1 MYNKNINLNLYKT
14 FYDVAKSESI
24 SEAAK
29 KTFTSQPAIS
39 KSIKK
44 LEETLNVKL
53 FYRNLDGIK
62 LTSEGEKLLFYVEE
76 AFNNLLVGERN
87 ITENEK
93 LQSGKLTIGVPS
105 QIGTFFVFDSISK
118 FHKIYPNIE
127 ITIISSSTKSLLKK
141 LKLHEIDFIID
152 SSPINDVQEDVI
164 IRPLKKVDN
173 CFIVSKKYE
182 DKMIESLTYTLT
194 SINGIDSIKLLVDG
208 KELKKLPNS
217 NKLLPTFLDKSYGI
231 NKIYEITNVGNIDS
245 YTVYFVNNVN
255 DNKYYIPVTKYVN
268 DYKQD
273 KIRIII
279 DELASSFTYQSN
291 LSSFLN
297 ENTKLL
303 NYEVIDKQIKLN
315 FNDMIFSDITNN
327 DILEEVVYTI
337 CLSINDSIDID
348 SVVFLANDRE
358 ILKKNISD
366 LK

>member
-164 IRPLKKVDN
+164 IRSLKKVDN

-182 DKMIESLTYTLT
+182 DKIKNIKSLKNIENYPLILPVPNTSNRSNLDLLFEKSGIKPTNVMNIHTSEMILGAVKKDLGIGYIIEDLIIDDPEVCK
-194 SINGIDSIKLLVDG
+194 INIK
-208 KELKKLPNS
+208 EKLPKIEINLVYV
-217 NKLLPTFLDKSYGI
+217 KKYLTIVPTKFIKMFIDDK
-231 NKIYEITNVGNIDS
+231 
-245 YTVYFVNNVN
+245 FNN
-255 DNKYYIPVTKYVN
+255 
-268 DYKQD
+268 
-273 KIRIII
+273 
-279 DELASSFTYQSN
+279 
-291 LSSFLN
+291 
-297 ENTKLL
+297 
-303 NYEVIDKQIKLN
+303 
-315 FNDMIFSDITNN
+315 
-327 DILEEVVYTI
+327 
-337 CLSINDSIDID
+337 
-348 SVVFLANDRE
+348 
-358 ILKKNISD
+358 
-366 LK
+366 

>member
-182 DKMIESLTYTLT
+182 DKIKNIKSLKDIENYPLILPVPNT
-194 SINGIDSIKLLVDG
+194 SNRSNLDLLFEKNGIKPTNVMNIHTSEMILGAVKKDLGIGYIIEDLIVDDPEVCKINIK
-208 KELKKLPNS
+208 EKLPKIEINLVYV
-217 NKLLPTFLDKSYGI
+217 KKYLTIVPTKFIKKFIDDKF
-231 NKIYEITNVGNIDS
+231 GN
-245 YTVYFVNNVN
+245 
-255 DNKYYIPVTKYVN
+255 
-268 DYKQD
+268 
-273 KIRIII
+273 
-279 DELASSFTYQSN
+279 
-291 LSSFLN
+291 
-297 ENTKLL
+297 
-303 NYEVIDKQIKLN
+303 
-315 FNDMIFSDITNN
+315 
-327 DILEEVVYTI
+327 
-337 CLSINDSIDID
+337 
-348 SVVFLANDRE
+348 
-358 ILKKNISD
+358 
-366 LK
+366 

>member
-182 DKMIESLTYTLT
+182 DKIKNIKSLKDIENYPLILPVPNT
-194 SINGIDSIKLLVDG
+194 SNRSNLDLLFEKNSIKPTNVMNIHTSEMILGAVKKDLGIGYIIEDLIIDDPEVCKINI
-208 KELKKLPNS
+208 KEKLPKIEINLVYV
-217 NKLLPTFLDKSYGI
+217 KKYLTIVPTKFIKMFIDDK
-231 NKIYEITNVGNIDS
+231 
-245 YTVYFVNNVN
+245 FNN
-255 DNKYYIPVTKYVN
+255 
-268 DYKQD
+268 
-273 KIRIII
+273 
-279 DELASSFTYQSN
+279 
-291 LSSFLN
+291 
-297 ENTKLL
+297 
-303 NYEVIDKQIKLN
+303 
-315 FNDMIFSDITNN
+315 
-327 DILEEVVYTI
+327 
-337 CLSINDSIDID
+337 
-348 SVVFLANDRE
+348 
-358 ILKKNISD
+358 
-366 LK
+366 

>member
-1 MYNKNINLNLYKT
+1 MLYLIPTKKEVEFAETNLEYVYPNDLETVYLLDSND
-14 FYDVAKSESI
+14 YVARVLISASNDSI
-24 SEAAK
+24 
-29 KTFTSQPAIS
+29 IS
-39 KSIKK
+39 KA
-44 LEETLNVKL
+44 
-53 FYRNLDGIK
+53 
-62 LTSEGEKLLFYVEE
+62 TSLID
-76 AFNNLLVGERN
+76 A
-87 ITENEK
+87 
-93 LQSGKLTIGVPS
+93 LTIGGKKENVIPNGFRSIIPS
-105 QIGTFFVFDSISK
+105 GTKVIDIELEDGVLVINFSK
-118 FHKIYPNIE
+118 DI
-127 ITIISSSTKSLLKK
+127 LD
-141 LKLHEIDFIID
+141 ID
-152 SSPINDVQEDVI
+152 
-164 IRPLKKVDN
+164 
-173 CFIVSKKYE
+173 KKYE

-245 YTVYFVNNVN
+245 YTVYFVNSVN

>member
-182 DKMIESLTYTLT
+182 DKIKNIKSLNDIENYPLILPVPNT
-194 SINGIDSIKLLVDG
+194 SNRSNLDLLFEKNGIKPTNVMNIHTSEMILGAVKKDLGIGYIIEDLIIDDPEVCKINIK
-208 KELKKLPNS
+208 EKLPKIEINLVYV
-217 NKLLPTFLDKSYGI
+217 KKYLTIVPTKFIKMFIDDK
-231 NKIYEITNVGNIDS
+231 
-245 YTVYFVNNVN
+245 FNN
-255 DNKYYIPVTKYVN
+255 
-268 DYKQD
+268 
-273 KIRIII
+273 
-279 DELASSFTYQSN
+279 
-291 LSSFLN
+291 
-297 ENTKLL
+297 
-303 NYEVIDKQIKLN
+303 
-315 FNDMIFSDITNN
+315 
-327 DILEEVVYTI
+327 
-337 CLSINDSIDID
+337 
-348 SVVFLANDRE
+348 
-358 ILKKNISD
+358 
-366 LK
+366 

>member
-1 MYNKNINLNLYKT
+1 MIKKMLYKKIL
-14 FYDVAKSESI
+14 VASSLLVVLFMLYLIPTKKEVEFAETNLEYVYPNDLETVYLLDSNDYVARVLISASNDSI
-24 SEAAK
+24 
-29 KTFTSQPAIS
+29 IS
-39 KSIKK
+39 KA
-44 LEETLNVKL
+44 
-53 FYRNLDGIK
+53 
-62 LTSEGEKLLFYVEE
+62 TSLID
-76 AFNNLLVGERN
+76 A
-87 ITENEK
+87 
-93 LQSGKLTIGVPS
+93 LTIGGKKENVIPNGFRSIIPS
-105 QIGTFFVFDSISK
+105 GTKVIDIELEDGVLIINFSK
-118 FHKIYPNIE
+118 DI
-127 ITIISSSTKSLLKK
+127 LD
-141 LKLHEIDFIID
+141 ID
-152 SSPINDVQEDVI
+152 
-164 IRPLKKVDN
+164 
-173 CFIVSKKYE
+173 KKYE

-231 NKIYEITNVGNIDS
+231 NRIYEITNVGNIDS

>member
-24 SEAAK
+24 SEAVK

-164 IRPLKKVDN
+164 IRSLKKVDN

-182 DKMIESLTYTLT
+182 DKIKNIKSLKDIENYPLILPVPNTSNRSNLDLLFEKSGIKPTNVMNIHTSEMILGAVKKDLGIGYIIEDLIIDDPEVCK
-194 SINGIDSIKLLVDG
+194 INIK
-208 KELKKLPNS
+208 EKLPKIEINLVYV
-217 NKLLPTFLDKSYGI
+217 KKYLTIVPTKFIKMFIDDK
-231 NKIYEITNVGNIDS
+231 
-245 YTVYFVNNVN
+245 FNN
-255 DNKYYIPVTKYVN
+255 
-268 DYKQD
+268 
-273 KIRIII
+273 
-279 DELASSFTYQSN
+279 
-291 LSSFLN
+291 
-297 ENTKLL
+297 
-303 NYEVIDKQIKLN
+303 
-315 FNDMIFSDITNN
+315 
-327 DILEEVVYTI
+327 
-337 CLSINDSIDID
+337 
-348 SVVFLANDRE
+348 
-358 ILKKNISD
+358 
-366 LK
+366 

>member
-141 LKLHEIDFIID
+141 LKLHKIDFIID
-152 SSPINDVQEDVI
+152 SSPFNDVQEDVI

-182 DKMIESLTYTLT
+182 DKIKNIKSLKDIENYPLILPVPNT
-194 SINGIDSIKLLVDG
+194 SNRSNLDLLFEKNGIKPTNVMNIHTSEMILGAVKKDLGIGYIIEDLIIDDPEVCKINIK
-208 KELKKLPNS
+208 EKLPKIEINLVYV
-217 NKLLPTFLDKSYGI
+217 KKYLTIVPTKFIKMFIDDKF
-231 NKIYEITNVGNIDS
+231 GN
-245 YTVYFVNNVN
+245 
-255 DNKYYIPVTKYVN
+255 
-268 DYKQD
+268 
-273 KIRIII
+273 
-279 DELASSFTYQSN
+279 
-291 LSSFLN
+291 
-297 ENTKLL
+297 
-303 NYEVIDKQIKLN
+303 
-315 FNDMIFSDITNN
+315 
-327 DILEEVVYTI
+327 
-337 CLSINDSIDID
+337 
-348 SVVFLANDRE
+348 
-358 ILKKNISD
+358 
-366 LK
+366 

>member
-182 DKMIESLTYTLT
+182 DKIKNIKSLNDIENYPLILPVPNT
-194 SINGIDSIKLLVDG
+194 SNRSNLDLLFEKNGIKPTNVMNIHTSEMILGAVKKDLGIGYIIEDLIIDDPEVCKINIK
-208 KELKKLPNS
+208 EKLPKIEINLVYV
-217 NKLLPTFLDKSYGI
+217 KKYLTIVPTKFIKKFIDDK
-231 NKIYEITNVGNIDS
+231 
-245 YTVYFVNNVN
+245 F
-255 DNKYYIPVTKYVN
+255 DN
-268 DYKQD
+268 
-273 KIRIII
+273 
-279 DELASSFTYQSN
+279 
-291 LSSFLN
+291 
-297 ENTKLL
+297 
-303 NYEVIDKQIKLN
+303 
-315 FNDMIFSDITNN
+315 
-327 DILEEVVYTI
+327 
-337 CLSINDSIDID
+337 
-348 SVVFLANDRE
+348 
-358 ILKKNISD
+358 
-366 LK
+366 

>member
-1 MYNKNINLNLYKT
+1 MIKKMLYKKIL
-14 FYDVAKSESI
+14 VASSLLVVLFMLYLIPTKKEVEFAETNLEYVYPNDLETVYLLDSNDYVARVLISASNDSI
-24 SEAAK
+24 
-29 KTFTSQPAIS
+29 IS
-39 KSIKK
+39 KA
-44 LEETLNVKL
+44 
-53 FYRNLDGIK
+53 
-62 LTSEGEKLLFYVEE
+62 TSLID
-76 AFNNLLVGERN
+76 A
-87 ITENEK
+87 
-93 LQSGKLTIGVPS
+93 LTIGGKKENVIPNGFRSIIPS
-105 QIGTFFVFDSISK
+105 GTKVNDIELEDGVLVINFSK
-118 FHKIYPNIE
+118 DI
-127 ITIISSSTKSLLKK
+127 LD
-141 LKLHEIDFIID
+141 ID
-152 SSPINDVQEDVI
+152 
-164 IRPLKKVDN
+164 
-173 CFIVSKKYE
+173 KKYE

-245 YTVYFVNNVN
+245 YTVYFVNSVN

-315 FNDMIFSDITNN
+315 FNDMIFSDVTNN

>member
-1 MYNKNINLNLYKT
+1 MIKKMLYKKIL
-14 FYDVAKSESI
+14 VASS
-24 SEAAK
+24 
-29 KTFTSQPAIS
+29 
-39 KSIKK
+39 
-44 LEETLNVKL
+44 
-53 FYRNLDGIK
+53 
-62 LTSEGEKLLFYVEE
+62 
-76 AFNNLLVGERN
+76 LLVVLFMLYLIPTKKEVEFAETNLEYVYPNDLETVYLLDSNDYVARVLISASN
-87 ITENEK
+87 DSIVSKATS
-93 LQSGKLTIGVPS
+93 LIDALTIGGKKENVIPNGFRSIIPS
-105 QIGTFFVFDSISK
+105 GTKVIDIELEDGVLIINFSK
-118 FHKIYPNIE
+118 DI
-127 ITIISSSTKSLLKK
+127 LD
-141 LKLHEIDFIID
+141 ID
-152 SSPINDVQEDVI
+152 
-164 IRPLKKVDN
+164 
-173 CFIVSKKYE
+173 KKYE

>member
-1 MYNKNINLNLYKT
+1 MYNKNLNLNLYKT

-182 DKMIESLTYTLT
+182 DKIKNIKSLKDIENYPLILPVPNT
-194 SINGIDSIKLLVDG
+194 SNRSNLDLLFEKNGIKPTNVMNIHTSEMILGAVKKDLGIGYIIEDLIIDDPEVCKISIK
-208 KELKKLPNS
+208 EKLPKIEINLVYV
-217 NKLLPTFLDKSYGI
+217 KKYLTIVPTKFIKKFIDDK
-231 NKIYEITNVGNIDS
+231 
-245 YTVYFVNNVN
+245 F
-255 DNKYYIPVTKYVN
+255 DN
-268 DYKQD
+268 
-273 KIRIII
+273 
-279 DELASSFTYQSN
+279 
-291 LSSFLN
+291 
-297 ENTKLL
+297 
-303 NYEVIDKQIKLN
+303 
-315 FNDMIFSDITNN
+315 
-327 DILEEVVYTI
+327 
-337 CLSINDSIDID
+337 
-348 SVVFLANDRE
+348 
-358 ILKKNISD
+358 
-366 LK
+366 

>member
-1 MYNKNINLNLYKT
+1 MIKKMLYKKIL
-14 FYDVAKSESI
+14 VASSLLVVLFMLYLIPTKKEVEFAETNLEYVYPNDLETVYLLDSNDYVARVLISASNDSI
-24 SEAAK
+24 
-29 KTFTSQPAIS
+29 IS
-39 KSIKK
+39 KS
-44 LEETLNVKL
+44 
-53 FYRNLDGIK
+53 
-62 LTSEGEKLLFYVEE
+62 TSLID
-76 AFNNLLVGERN
+76 A
-87 ITENEK
+87 
-93 LQSGKLTIGVPS
+93 LTIGGKKENVIPNGFRSIIPS
-105 QIGTFFVFDSISK
+105 GTKVIDIELEDGVLIINFSK
-118 FHKIYPNIE
+118 DI
-127 ITIISSSTKSLLKK
+127 LD
-141 LKLHEIDFIID
+141 ID
-152 SSPINDVQEDVI
+152 
-164 IRPLKKVDN
+164 
-173 CFIVSKKYE
+173 KKYE

-245 YTVYFVNNVN
+245 YTVYFVNSVN

-348 SVVFLANDRE
+348 SVVFFANDRE

>member
-1 MYNKNINLNLYKT
+1 MIKKMLYKKIL
-14 FYDVAKSESI
+14 VASSLLVVLFMLYLIPTKKEVEFAETNLEYVYPNDLETVYLLDSNDYVARVLISASNDSI
-24 SEAAK
+24 
-29 KTFTSQPAIS
+29 IS
-39 KSIKK
+39 KS
-44 LEETLNVKL
+44 
-53 FYRNLDGIK
+53 
-62 LTSEGEKLLFYVEE
+62 TSLID
-76 AFNNLLVGERN
+76 A
-87 ITENEK
+87 
-93 LQSGKLTIGVPS
+93 LTIGGKKENVIPNGFRSIIPS
-105 QIGTFFVFDSISK
+105 GTKVIDIELEDGVLIINFSK
-118 FHKIYPNIE
+118 DI
-127 ITIISSSTKSLLKK
+127 LD
-141 LKLHEIDFIID
+141 ID
-152 SSPINDVQEDVI
+152 
-164 IRPLKKVDN
+164 
-173 CFIVSKKYE
+173 KKYE

-208 KELKKLPNS
+208 KELKRLPNS

>member
-1 MYNKNINLNLYKT
+1 MEYVYPNDLETVYLLDSNDY
-14 FYDVAKSESI
+14 VARVLISASNDSI
-24 SEAAK
+24 
-29 KTFTSQPAIS
+29 IS
-39 KSIKK
+39 KA
-44 LEETLNVKL
+44 
-53 FYRNLDGIK
+53 
-62 LTSEGEKLLFYVEE
+62 TSLID
-76 AFNNLLVGERN
+76 A
-87 ITENEK
+87 
-93 LQSGKLTIGVPS
+93 LTIGGKKENVIPNGFRSIIPS
-105 QIGTFFVFDSISK
+105 GTKVIDIELEDGVLVINFSK
-118 FHKIYPNIE
+118 DI
-127 ITIISSSTKSLLKK
+127 LD
-141 LKLHEIDFIID
+141 ID
-152 SSPINDVQEDVI
+152 
-164 IRPLKKVDN
+164 
-173 CFIVSKKYE
+173 KKYE

-245 YTVYFVNNVN
+245 YTVYFVNSVN

>member
-1 MYNKNINLNLYKT
+1 MLYKKIL
-14 FYDVAKSESI
+14 VASSLLVVLFMLYLIPTKKEVEFAETNLEYVYPNDLETVYLLDSNDYVARVLISASNDSI
-24 SEAAK
+24 
-29 KTFTSQPAIS
+29 IS
-39 KSIKK
+39 KS
-44 LEETLNVKL
+44 
-53 FYRNLDGIK
+53 
-62 LTSEGEKLLFYVEE
+62 TSLID
-76 AFNNLLVGERN
+76 A
-87 ITENEK
+87 
-93 LQSGKLTIGVPS
+93 LTIGGKKENVIPNGFRSIIPS
-105 QIGTFFVFDSISK
+105 GTKVIDIELEDGVLIINFSK
-118 FHKIYPNIE
+118 DI
-127 ITIISSSTKSLLKK
+127 LD
-141 LKLHEIDFIID
+141 ID
-152 SSPINDVQEDVI
+152 
-164 IRPLKKVDN
+164 
-173 CFIVSKKYE
+173 KKYE

-348 SVVFLANDRE
+348 SVVFFANDRE

>member
-14 FYDVAKSESI
+14 FYDAAKSESI

-182 DKMIESLTYTLT
+182 DKIKNIKSLKDIENYPLILPVPNTSNRSNLDLLFEKSGIKPTNVMNIHTSEMILGAVKKDLGIGYIIEDLIIDDPEVCK
-194 SINGIDSIKLLVDG
+194 INIK
-208 KELKKLPNS
+208 EKLPKIEINLVYV
-217 NKLLPTFLDKSYGI
+217 KKYLTIVPTKFIKMFIDDK
-231 NKIYEITNVGNIDS
+231 
-245 YTVYFVNNVN
+245 FNN
-255 DNKYYIPVTKYVN
+255 
-268 DYKQD
+268 
-273 KIRIII
+273 
-279 DELASSFTYQSN
+279 
-291 LSSFLN
+291 
-297 ENTKLL
+297 
-303 NYEVIDKQIKLN
+303 
-315 FNDMIFSDITNN
+315 
-327 DILEEVVYTI
+327 
-337 CLSINDSIDID
+337 
-348 SVVFLANDRE
+348 
-358 ILKKNISD
+358 
-366 LK
+366 

>member
-152 SSPINDVQEDVI
+152 SSPINDAQEDVI

-182 DKMIESLTYTLT
+182 DKIKNIKSLKDIENYPLILPVPNT
-194 SINGIDSIKLLVDG
+194 SNRSNLDLLFEKNGIKPTNVMNIHTSEMILGAVKKDLGIGYIIEDLIIDDPEVCKINIK
-208 KELKKLPNS
+208 EKLPKIEINLVYV
-217 NKLLPTFLDKSYGI
+217 KKYLTIVPTKFIKKFIDDKF
-231 NKIYEITNVGNIDS
+231 GN
-245 YTVYFVNNVN
+245 
-255 DNKYYIPVTKYVN
+255 
-268 DYKQD
+268 
-273 KIRIII
+273 
-279 DELASSFTYQSN
+279 
-291 LSSFLN
+291 
-297 ENTKLL
+297 
-303 NYEVIDKQIKLN
+303 
-315 FNDMIFSDITNN
+315 
-327 DILEEVVYTI
+327 
-337 CLSINDSIDID
+337 
-348 SVVFLANDRE
+348 
-358 ILKKNISD
+358 
-366 LK
+366 

>member
-182 DKMIESLTYTLT
+182 DKIKNIKSLKNIENYPLILPVPNT
-194 SINGIDSIKLLVDG
+194 SNRSNLDLLFEKNGIKPTNVMNIHTSEMILGAVKKDLGIGYIIEDLIIDDPEVCKINIK
-208 KELKKLPNS
+208 EKLPKIEINLVYV
-217 NKLLPTFLDKSYGI
+217 KKYLTIVPTKFIKMFIDDK
-231 NKIYEITNVGNIDS
+231 
-245 YTVYFVNNVN
+245 FNN
-255 DNKYYIPVTKYVN
+255 
-268 DYKQD
+268 
-273 KIRIII
+273 
-279 DELASSFTYQSN
+279 
-291 LSSFLN
+291 
-297 ENTKLL
+297 
-303 NYEVIDKQIKLN
+303 
-315 FNDMIFSDITNN
+315 
-327 DILEEVVYTI
+327 
-337 CLSINDSIDID
+337 
-348 SVVFLANDRE
+348 
-358 ILKKNISD
+358 
-366 LK
+366 

>member
-1 MYNKNINLNLYKT
+1 MIKKMLYKKIL
-14 FYDVAKSESI
+14 VASSLFVVLFMLYLIPTKKEVEFAETNLEYVYPNDLETVYLLDSNDYVARVLISASNDSI
-24 SEAAK
+24 
-29 KTFTSQPAIS
+29 IS
-39 KSIKK
+39 KS
-44 LEETLNVKL
+44 
-53 FYRNLDGIK
+53 
-62 LTSEGEKLLFYVEE
+62 TSLID
-76 AFNNLLVGERN
+76 A
-87 ITENEK
+87 
-93 LQSGKLTIGVPS
+93 LTIGGKKENVIPNGFRSIIPS
-105 QIGTFFVFDSISK
+105 GTKVIDIELEDGVLIINFSK
-118 FHKIYPNIE
+118 DI
-127 ITIISSSTKSLLKK
+127 LD
-141 LKLHEIDFIID
+141 ID
-152 SSPINDVQEDVI
+152 
-164 IRPLKKVDN
+164 
-173 CFIVSKKYE
+173 KKYE

-348 SVVFLANDRE
+348 SVVFFANDRE

>member
-164 IRPLKKVDN
+164 IRTLKKVDN

-182 DKMIESLTYTLT
+182 DKIKNIKSLNDIENYPLILPVPNT
-194 SINGIDSIKLLVDG
+194 SNRSNLDLLFEKNGIKPTNVMNIHTSEMILGAVKKDLGIGYIIEDLIIDDPEVCKINIK
-208 KELKKLPNS
+208 EKLPKIEINLVYV
-217 NKLLPTFLDKSYGI
+217 KKYLTIVPTKFIKMFIDDK
-231 NKIYEITNVGNIDS
+231 
-245 YTVYFVNNVN
+245 FNN
-255 DNKYYIPVTKYVN
+255 
-268 DYKQD
+268 
-273 KIRIII
+273 
-279 DELASSFTYQSN
+279 
-291 LSSFLN
+291 
-297 ENTKLL
+297 
-303 NYEVIDKQIKLN
+303 
-315 FNDMIFSDITNN
+315 
-327 DILEEVVYTI
+327 
-337 CLSINDSIDID
+337 
-348 SVVFLANDRE
+348 
-358 ILKKNISD
+358 
-366 LK
+366 

>member
-44 LEETLNVKL
+44 LEEILNVKL

-164 IRPLKKVDN
+164 IRPLKKVDD

-182 DKMIESLTYTLT
+182 DQIQNIKSLKDIENYPLILPVPNTSNRSNLDLLFEKSDIKPTNVMNIHTSEMILGAVKKDLGIGYIIEDLIIDDPEVCK
-194 SINGIDSIKLLVDG
+194 INIK
-208 KELKKLPNS
+208 EKLPKIEINLVYV
-217 NKLLPTFLDKSYGI
+217 KKYLTIVPTKFIKMFIDDKF
-231 NKIYEITNVGNIDS
+231 GN
-245 YTVYFVNNVN
+245 
-255 DNKYYIPVTKYVN
+255 
-268 DYKQD
+268 
-273 KIRIII
+273 
-279 DELASSFTYQSN
+279 
-291 LSSFLN
+291 
-297 ENTKLL
+297 
-303 NYEVIDKQIKLN
+303 
-315 FNDMIFSDITNN
+315 
-327 DILEEVVYTI
+327 
-337 CLSINDSIDID
+337 
-348 SVVFLANDRE
+348 
-358 ILKKNISD
+358 
-366 LK
+366 

>member
-87 ITENEK
+87 IIENEK
-93 LQSGKLTIGVPS
+93 LQSGKLNIGVPS

-164 IRPLKKVDN
+164 IRSLKKVDN

-182 DKMIESLTYTLT
+182 DKIKNIKSLKNIENYPLILPVPNTSNRSNLDLLFEKSGIKPTNVMNIHTSEMILGAVKKDLGIGYIIEDLIIDDPEVCK
-194 SINGIDSIKLLVDG
+194 INIK
-208 KELKKLPNS
+208 EKLPKIEINLVYV
-217 NKLLPTFLDKSYGI
+217 KKYLTIVPTKFIKMFIDDK
-231 NKIYEITNVGNIDS
+231 
-245 YTVYFVNNVN
+245 FNN
-255 DNKYYIPVTKYVN
+255 
-268 DYKQD
+268 
-273 KIRIII
+273 
-279 DELASSFTYQSN
+279 
-291 LSSFLN
+291 
-297 ENTKLL
+297 
-303 NYEVIDKQIKLN
+303 
-315 FNDMIFSDITNN
+315 
-327 DILEEVVYTI
+327 
-337 CLSINDSIDID
+337 
-348 SVVFLANDRE
+348 
-358 ILKKNISD
+358 
-366 LK
+366 

>member
-152 SSPINDVQEDVI
+152 SSPINDAQEDVI

-182 DKMIESLTYTLT
+182 DKIKNIKSLKDIENYPLILPVPNT
-194 SINGIDSIKLLVDG
+194 SN
-208 KELKKLPNS
+208 
-217 NKLLPTFLDKSYGI
+217 
-231 NKIYEITNVGNIDS
+231 
-245 YTVYFVNNVN
+245 
-255 DNKYYIPVTKYVN
+255 
-268 DYKQD
+268 
-273 KIRIII
+273 R
-279 DELASSFTYQSN
+279 SN
-291 LSSFLN
+291 LD
-297 ENTKLL
+297 LL
-303 NYEVIDKQIKLN
+303 FEKTFEKRLWIVHK
-315 FNDMIFSDITNN
+315 SD
-327 DILEEVVYTI
+327 
-337 CLSINDSIDID
+337 
-348 SVVFLANDRE
+348 
-358 ILKKNISD
+358 
-366 LK
+366 

>member
-1 MYNKNINLNLYKT
+1 MLYKKIL
-14 FYDVAKSESI
+14 VASS
-24 SEAAK
+24 
-29 KTFTSQPAIS
+29 
-39 KSIKK
+39 
-44 LEETLNVKL
+44 
-53 FYRNLDGIK
+53 
-62 LTSEGEKLLFYVEE
+62 
-76 AFNNLLVGERN
+76 LLVVLFMLYLIPTKKEVEFVETNLEYVYHNDLETVYLLDSNDYVARVLISASN
-87 ITENEK
+87 DSIVSKATS
-93 LQSGKLTIGVPS
+93 LIDTLTIGGKKENVIPNGFRSIIPS
-105 QIGTFFVFDSISK
+105 GTKVIDIELEDGVLIINFSK
-118 FHKIYPNIE
+118 DI
-127 ITIISSSTKSLLKK
+127 LD
-141 LKLHEIDFIID
+141 ID
-152 SSPINDVQEDVI
+152 
-164 IRPLKKVDN
+164 
-173 CFIVSKKYE
+173 KKYE

>member
-93 LQSGKLTIGVPS
+93 LQRGKLTIGVPS

-182 DKMIESLTYTLT
+182 DKIKNIKSLNDIENYPLILPVPNTSNRSNLDLLFEKSGIKPTNVMNIHTSEMILGAVKKDLGIGYIIEDLIIDDPEVCK
-194 SINGIDSIKLLVDG
+194 INIK
-208 KELKKLPNS
+208 EKLPKIEINLVYV
-217 NKLLPTFLDKSYGI
+217 KKYLTIVPTKFIKMFIDDK
-231 NKIYEITNVGNIDS
+231 
-245 YTVYFVNNVN
+245 FNN
-255 DNKYYIPVTKYVN
+255 
-268 DYKQD
+268 
-273 KIRIII
+273 
-279 DELASSFTYQSN
+279 
-291 LSSFLN
+291 
-297 ENTKLL
+297 
-303 NYEVIDKQIKLN
+303 
-315 FNDMIFSDITNN
+315 
-327 DILEEVVYTI
+327 
-337 CLSINDSIDID
+337 
-348 SVVFLANDRE
+348 
-358 ILKKNISD
+358 
-366 LK
+366 

>member
-1 MYNKNINLNLYKT
+1 MLYKKIL
-14 FYDVAKSESI
+14 VASSLLVVLFMLYLIPTKKEVEFAETNLEYVYPNDLETVYLLDSNDYVARVLISASNDSI
-24 SEAAK
+24 
-29 KTFTSQPAIS
+29 IS
-39 KSIKK
+39 KS
-44 LEETLNVKL
+44 
-53 FYRNLDGIK
+53 
-62 LTSEGEKLLFYVEE
+62 TSLID
-76 AFNNLLVGERN
+76 A
-87 ITENEK
+87 
-93 LQSGKLTIGVPS
+93 LTIGGKKENVIPNGFRSIIPS
-105 QIGTFFVFDSISK
+105 GTKVIDIELEDGVLIINFSK
-118 FHKIYPNIE
+118 DI
-127 ITIISSSTKSLLKK
+127 LD
-141 LKLHEIDFIID
+141 ID
-152 SSPINDVQEDVI
+152 
-164 IRPLKKVDN
+164 
-173 CFIVSKKYE
+173 KKYE

-327 DILEEVVYTI
+327 DILEEVVYTL

>member
-127 ITIISSSTKSLLKK
+127 ITIISNSTKSLLKK

-182 DKMIESLTYTLT
+182 DKIKNIKSLKDIENYPLILPVPNT
-194 SINGIDSIKLLVDG
+194 SNRSNLDLLFEKNGIKPTNVMNIHTSEMILGAVKKDLGIGYIIEDLIIDDPEVCKINIK
-208 KELKKLPNS
+208 EKLPKIEINLVYV
-217 NKLLPTFLDKSYGI
+217 KKYLTIVPTKFIKKFIDDKF
-231 NKIYEITNVGNIDS
+231 GN
-245 YTVYFVNNVN
+245 
-255 DNKYYIPVTKYVN
+255 
-268 DYKQD
+268 
-273 KIRIII
+273 
-279 DELASSFTYQSN
+279 
-291 LSSFLN
+291 
-297 ENTKLL
+297 
-303 NYEVIDKQIKLN
+303 
-315 FNDMIFSDITNN
+315 
-327 DILEEVVYTI
+327 
-337 CLSINDSIDID
+337 
-348 SVVFLANDRE
+348 
-358 ILKKNISD
+358 
-366 LK
+366 

>member
-1 MYNKNINLNLYKT
+1 MIKKMLYKKIL
-14 FYDVAKSESI
+14 VASS
-24 SEAAK
+24 
-29 KTFTSQPAIS
+29 
-39 KSIKK
+39 
-44 LEETLNVKL
+44 
-53 FYRNLDGIK
+53 
-62 LTSEGEKLLFYVEE
+62 
-76 AFNNLLVGERN
+76 LLVVLFMLYLIPTKKEVEFAETNLEYVYPNDLETVYLLDSNDYVARVL
-87 ITENEK
+87 ISASNESSVSK
-93 LQSGKLTIGVPS
+93 ATSLIDALTIGGKKENVIPNGFRSIIPS
-105 QIGTFFVFDSISK
+105 GTKVIDIELEDGVLVINFSK
-118 FHKIYPNIE
+118 DI
-127 ITIISSSTKSLLKK
+127 LD
-141 LKLHEIDFIID
+141 ID
-152 SSPINDVQEDVI
+152 
-164 IRPLKKVDN
+164 
-173 CFIVSKKYE
+173 KKYE

-245 YTVYFVNNVN
+245 YTVYFVNSVN

>member
-182 DKMIESLTYTLT
+182 DKIKNIKFLKDIENYPLILPVPNTSNRSNLDLLFEKSGIKPTNVMNIHTSEMILGAVKKDLGIGYIIEDLIIDDPEVCK
-194 SINGIDSIKLLVDG
+194 INIK
-208 KELKKLPNS
+208 EKLPKIEINLVYV
-217 NKLLPTFLDKSYGI
+217 KKYLTIVPTKFIKKFIDDK
-231 NKIYEITNVGNIDS
+231 
-245 YTVYFVNNVN
+245 F
-255 DNKYYIPVTKYVN
+255 DN
-268 DYKQD
+268 
-273 KIRIII
+273 
-279 DELASSFTYQSN
+279 
-291 LSSFLN
+291 
-297 ENTKLL
+297 
-303 NYEVIDKQIKLN
+303 
-315 FNDMIFSDITNN
+315 
-327 DILEEVVYTI
+327 
-337 CLSINDSIDID
+337 
-348 SVVFLANDRE
+348 
-358 ILKKNISD
+358 
-366 LK
+366 

>member
-1 MYNKNINLNLYKT
+1 MLYKKIL
-14 FYDVAKSESI
+14 VASSLLVVLFMLYLIPTKKEVEFAETNLEYVYPNNLETVYLLDSNDYVARVLISASNESSVSKALSLI
-24 SEAAK
+24 DALIIGGK
-29 KTFTSQPAIS
+29 KENVIPNGFR
-39 KSIKK
+39 SIMPSGTKVNDIK
-44 LEETLNVKL
+44 LE
-53 FYRNLDGIK
+53 
-62 LTSEGEKLLFYVEE
+62 
-76 AFNNLLVGERN
+76 A
-87 ITENEK
+87 
-93 LQSGKLTIGVPS
+93 GVL
-105 QIGTFFVFDSISK
+105 I
-118 FHKIYPNIE
+118 
-127 ITIISSSTKSLLKK
+127 
-141 LKLHEIDFIID
+141 IDFSKDILDID
-152 SSPINDVQEDVI
+152 
-164 IRPLKKVDN
+164 
-173 CFIVSKKYE
+173 KKYE

-245 YTVYFVNNVN
+245 YTVYFVNSVN

>member
-1 MYNKNINLNLYKT
+1 MLYKKIL
-14 FYDVAKSESI
+14 VASSLLVVLFMLYLIPTKKEVEFAETNLEYVYPNDLETVYLLDSNDYVARVLISASNDSI
-24 SEAAK
+24 
-29 KTFTSQPAIS
+29 IS
-39 KSIKK
+39 KA
-44 LEETLNVKL
+44 
-53 FYRNLDGIK
+53 
-62 LTSEGEKLLFYVEE
+62 TSLID
-76 AFNNLLVGERN
+76 A
-87 ITENEK
+87 
-93 LQSGKLTIGVPS
+93 LTIGGKKENVIPNGFRSIIPS
-105 QIGTFFVFDSISK
+105 GTKVIDIELEDGVLIINFSK
-118 FHKIYPNIE
+118 DI
-127 ITIISSSTKSLLKK
+127 LD
-141 LKLHEIDFIID
+141 ID
-152 SSPINDVQEDVI
+152 
-164 IRPLKKVDN
+164 
-173 CFIVSKKYE
+173 KKYE

-327 DILEEVVYTI
+327 DVLEEVVYTI

>member
-182 DKMIESLTYTLT
+182 DKIKNIKSLKDIENYPLILPVPNT
-194 SINGIDSIKLLVDG
+194 SNRSNLDLLFEKNGIKPTNVMNIHTSEMILGAVKKDLGIGYIIEDLIIDDPEVCKINIK
-208 KELKKLPNS
+208 EKLPKIEINLVYV
-217 NKLLPTFLDKSYGI
+217 KKYLTIVPTKFIKMFIDDK
-231 NKIYEITNVGNIDS
+231 
-245 YTVYFVNNVN
+245 F
-255 DNKYYIPVTKYVN
+255 DN
-268 DYKQD
+268 
-273 KIRIII
+273 
-279 DELASSFTYQSN
+279 
-291 LSSFLN
+291 
-297 ENTKLL
+297 
-303 NYEVIDKQIKLN
+303 
-315 FNDMIFSDITNN
+315 
-327 DILEEVVYTI
+327 
-337 CLSINDSIDID
+337 
-348 SVVFLANDRE
+348 
-358 ILKKNISD
+358 
-366 LK
+366 

>member
-24 SEAAK
+24 SDAAK

-164 IRPLKKVDN
+164 IRSLKKVDN

-182 DKMIESLTYTLT
+182 DKIKNIKSLKDIENYPLILPVPNTSNRSNLDLLFEKSGIKPTNVMNIHTSEMILGAVKKDLGIGYIIEDLIIDDPEVCK
-194 SINGIDSIKLLVDG
+194 INIK
-208 KELKKLPNS
+208 EKLPKIEINLVYV
-217 NKLLPTFLDKSYGI
+217 KKYLTIVPTKFIKMFIDDK
-231 NKIYEITNVGNIDS
+231 
-245 YTVYFVNNVN
+245 FNN
-255 DNKYYIPVTKYVN
+255 
-268 DYKQD
+268 
-273 KIRIII
+273 
-279 DELASSFTYQSN
+279 
-291 LSSFLN
+291 
-297 ENTKLL
+297 
-303 NYEVIDKQIKLN
+303 
-315 FNDMIFSDITNN
+315 
-327 DILEEVVYTI
+327 
-337 CLSINDSIDID
+337 
-348 SVVFLANDRE
+348 
-358 ILKKNISD
+358 
-366 LK
+366 